1 MKQFKKMGSP
11 ARTETAMGLDFPS
24 NNGFS
29 DWKLRKKKGNEEEK
43 EKDENPVQSRVRN
56 SASPGSQLPEFA
68 PTQSTLEKMKKL
80 ANHSKSRL
88 FKTTCKAS
96 HS

>member
-11 ARTETAMGLDFPS
+11 ARAEKGKGLDFPS

-29 DWKLRKKKGNEEEK
+29 DWKLRKKKGDEEEK
-43 EKDENPVQSRVRN
+43 EKEEEDSELQDLAPAARTLVQKS
-56 SASPGSQLPEFA
+56 
-68 PTQSTLEKMKKL
+68 LEKMKKL

-96 HS
+96 HLTK